1 MDVGLRGLLAGL
13 ESWTEEAMVSA
24 TWLLRK
30 RRDTLRRPALD
41 VAHAVRVG

>member
-13 ESWTEEAMVSA
+13 ESWTEEAVASA

-30 RRDTLRRPALD
+30 RRDTL
-41 VAHAVRVG
+41 